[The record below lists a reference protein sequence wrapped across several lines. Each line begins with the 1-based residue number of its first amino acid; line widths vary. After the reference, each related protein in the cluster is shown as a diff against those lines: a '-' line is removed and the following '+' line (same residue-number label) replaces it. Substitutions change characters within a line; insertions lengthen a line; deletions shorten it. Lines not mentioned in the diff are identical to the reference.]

1 VRGGSP
7 GLSARGT
14 RIPIFGQGNRS
25 TAGAKHRKPLTKRGF
40 KRILLGKGFAPKKG
54 ITNMDIQR
62 PSNARAKK
70 IRRIAYGTIALI
82 LLVGV
87 TYALSK
93 LKPAAPSVDAGTVW
107 SDTVKRGP
115 MLREVRGLGTLVPV
129 DIRWVAA
136 QTDAHVDKWVL
147 RPPAIVKPDSV
158 IMELS
163 DPTVQK
169 DAVDAEYQLKGAEA
183 DYQNMKVQV
192 NSDLMSQKS
201 TEASVRSDY
210 EQAKIQHDTDEKLVK
225 EGLTSQLIEQQ
236 SRVKASQLAIRLQLE
251 AERTKISTDSA
262 TARLAAQQAKVEQ
275 MKALY
280 GLKKSQVDALHVRA
294 GIDGVLQLLPVDVGQ
309 HVTPGMNLAR
319 VADPKK
325 LRAEVKI
332 AETQAKDVV
341 PGQKASIDTRNGIV
355 NGHVSRVDPS
365 VINGTV
371 TVDVTIDD
379 PLPPGA
385 RPDLSVDGTI
395 TLENLKNVLY
405 VGRPVHGQSDSTIGL
420 FKLTEDGSEATRVN
434 VKLGRSSVNTIEIV
448 EGLKVGDKVILSDM
462 SAWDNFDRIRLK

>member
-1 VRGGSP
+1 
-7 GLSARGT
+7 
-14 RIPIFGQGNRS
+14 
-25 TAGAKHRKPLTKRGF
+25 
-40 KRILLGKGFAPKKG
+40 
-54 ITNMDIQR
+54 MDIQR

-70 IRRIAYGTIALI
+70 IRRIAYGTVALI

-93 LKPAAPSVDAGTVW
+93 LKPAAPSVDKGTVW
-107 SDTVKRGP
+107 SDDVKRGP
-115 MLREVRGLGTLVPV
+115 MLREVRGLGTLVPE

-136 QTDAHVDKWVL
+136 QTVAHVERWVL

-169 DAVDAEYQLKGAEA
+169 DALDAEYQLKGAEA
-183 DYQNMKVQV
+183 DYQNMRVQV

-210 EQAKIQHDTDEKLVK
+210 EQAKIQHDTDAQLADQ
-225 EGLTSQLIEQQ
+225 GLTSRLIEQQ
-236 SRVKASQLAIRLQLE
+236 SRVKADQLAIRLQLE
-251 AERTKISTDSA
+251 AERTKIASDSA
-262 TARLAAQQAKVEQ
+262 TAKLAAQQAKVDQ

-280 GLKKSQVDALHVRA
+280 QLKESQVQALHVRA

-395 TLENLKNVLY
+395 TLENLRDVLY

-420 FKLTEDGSEATRVN
+420 FKLTADGSEATRVN
-434 VKLGRSSVNTIEIV
+434 VKLGRSSVNTIEILD
-448 EGLKVGDKVILSDM
+448 GLKVGDKVILSDM
-462 SAWDNFDRIRLK
+462 SAWDNFDRIRLN

>member
-1 VRGGSP
+1 
-7 GLSARGT
+7 
-14 RIPIFGQGNRS
+14 
-25 TAGAKHRKPLTKRGF
+25 
-40 KRILLGKGFAPKKG
+40 
-54 ITNMDIQR
+54 MDIQR

-70 IRRIAYGTIALI
+70 IRRIIYGTVAL
-82 LLVGV
+82 LLVGGV
-87 TYALSK
+87 TYGLSK
-93 LKPAAPSVDAGTVW
+93 LRPAAPSVDRATIW
-107 SDTVKRGP
+107 PDEVKRGP
-115 MLREVRGLGTLVPV
+115 MLREVRGLGTLVPE

-147 RPPAIVKPDSV
+147 RPPAIVKPGSI

-183 DYQNMKVQV
+183 DYDNLKVQV
-192 NSDLMSQKS
+192 NSDLMSQKA
-201 TEASVRSDY
+201 TEASVRSEY
-210 EQAKIQHDTDEKLVK
+210 EQARIQHETDEKLAN
-225 EGLTSQLIEQQ
+225 EGLTSRLIERQ
-236 SRVKASQLAIRLQLE
+236 SKVKSEQLAIRLQLE
-251 AERTKISTDSA
+251 AERTKIATDSA
-262 TARLAAQQAKVEQ
+262 KARLAAQQAKVEQ

-280 GLKKSQVDALHVRA
+280 QLKKSQAEALHVRA

-332 AETQAKDVV
+332 AETQAKDVM
-341 PGQKASIDTRNGIV
+341 PGQKATIDTRNGIV

-395 TLENLKNVLY
+395 TLENLRDVLY
-405 VGRPVHGQSDSTIGL
+405 VGRPVHGQADSTIGI
-420 FKLTEDGSEATRVN
+420 FKIIEDGSEAVRVN
-434 VKLGRSSVNTIEIV
+434 VKLGRSSVNTIEILQ
-448 EGLKVGDKVILSDM
+448 GLKVGDKVILSDM
-462 SAWDNFDRIRLK
+462 SAWDNFDRVRLK